1 MYNNKMA
8 SIGSTNEEESKK
20 RKKGWYLVDI
30 VSHEE
35 DKNGQI
41 TYICVEWKCFTTD
54 IDTYRNDEEL
64 KYYSDDI
71 ESVISFDNMVHI
83 QWKNS
88 MIPINNL
95 CKAMG

>member
-1 MYNNKMA
+1 M
-8 SIGSTNEEESKK
+8 
-20 RKKGWYLVDI
+20 
-30 VSHEE
+30 
-35 DKNGQI
+35 
-41 TYICVEWKCFTTD
+41 EWKCFTTD

-95 CKAMG
+95 CKAMGDETDILRKYCLNNDVQYPL